1 MATTG
6 QRNRGGIVSTKIHDF
21 VAMLSARRH
30 TLDLQ
35 RPLLPPKAPYA
46 PEYTL
51 VLDLDETLI
60 HFSDKENCFLIR
72 PGLFRFLSQM
82 SRLFEVVVFTAAL
95 QDYADQILDQIDI
108 NFTIEYRL
116 YRDSTRE
123 EDGVYI
129 KDLSRLGRDLSKTL
143 IVDNTPE
150 NFAYQ
155 QQNGICIY
163 SWYGDMAD

>member
-1 MATTG
+1 
-6 QRNRGGIVSTKIHDF
+6 
-21 VAMLSARRH
+21 MLSARRH